1 MHLFPLE
8 NVYALR
14 SYLRLSERKYFDDM
28 TMIPLKN
35 ENIESFINITHSSI
49 HYVIANKEMNY
60 RYECYLSYMGNRI
73 DRLSEFV
80 YYFNTQSLLWHQTFD
95 LDDNDFVKIT
105 RERIR
110 MQLQNAFT
118 HIQTGWYATDYEC
131 LQSPSWYVNITRFN
145 QSCTPKTRRILLE
158 YIGGLRKAV
167 VSRRFLKKKMLRKV
181 FFAWKEWYFDPKN
194 QGGYVRRLRKRYLTY

>member
-73 DRLSEFV
+73 DRLYEFV
-80 YYFNTQSLLWHQTFD
+80 YYFNAQSLLWHQTFD

-110 MQLQNAFT
+110 MRSDHVRNVRVTIRDYSSFIGKSLQHISKDISLGDIHPT
-118 HIQTGWYATDYEC
+118 HC
-131 LQSPSWYVNITRFN
+131 RF
-145 QSCTPKTRRILLE
+145 
-158 YIGGLRKAV
+158 
-167 VSRRFLKKKMLRKV
+167 
-181 FFAWKEWYFDPKN
+181 
-194 QGGYVRRLRKRYLTY
+194 